1 MEIKNKKPL
10 PLRCRFFCR
19 EIKKCGGK
27 VERACYNCDYALNR
41 FIFLDDDGNKI
52 EFV

>member
-1 MEIKNKKPL
+1 MVIKDKKPL

-19 EIKKCGGK
+19 EIRKCGGK

-41 FIFLDDDGNKI
+41 FELLDDNGKEI
-52 EFV
+52 KM